1 MEVVVNSEGLQ
12 SVLCETLTGD
22 DLKNFA
28 KSIQYLDVNLDE
40 TKDAYTN
47 YIAKVGAAFE
57 MFKRNR
63 VVFKFNNFYPEFP
76 EGFLYSLPHLRLEY
90 KGSYLDG
97 VSPSQLGDNLAVC
110 GVDVYERPF
119 VGTKTEDHTAFINAR
134 YTSFQGS
141 SDPRTGGDRS
151 IFSIDDCLI
160 DRRGGKGIYFVRDFI
175 MHVAN
180 FED

>member
-1 MEVVVNSEGLQ
+1 MNSEGLQ
-12 SVLCETLTGD
+12 SILCETLTGH

-40 TKDAYTN
+40 TKEAYQKNTS
-47 YIAKVGAAFE
+47 KVDAAFE

-63 VVFKFNNFYPEFP
+63 VASKFDNFYPEFP
-76 EGFLYSLPHLRLEY
+76 QRFLYSLPYLSLEY
-90 KGSYLDG
+90 KGDYLDG
-97 VSPSQLGDNLAVC
+97 VSVSQLGDNLAVC

-134 YTSFQGS
+134 YTDYMS
-141 SDPRTGGDRS
+141 SHPRTGGDRS
-151 IFSIDDCLI
+151 IFSTEDPLI
-160 DRRGGKGIYFVRDFI
+160 DRRNEKGKVFVKDFI